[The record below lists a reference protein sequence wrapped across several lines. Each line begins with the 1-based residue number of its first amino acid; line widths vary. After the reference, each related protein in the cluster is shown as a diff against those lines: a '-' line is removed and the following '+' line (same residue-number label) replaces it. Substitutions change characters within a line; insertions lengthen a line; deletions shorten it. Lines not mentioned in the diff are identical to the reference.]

1 MMTERLK
8 ATVSSFGLRPT
19 LYVFTSPNEASQV
32 YVRNKIKK
40 GEEIGVKVVAHP
52 VSTLTDVLDVLDD
65 VPYPFIIQEPS
76 ALPKED
82 VDYILNQYS
91 YKDMDG
97 FSSNNLGKLFKGLDC
112 IKPCTPNGIM
122 ELLKFYNIPVYGH
135 NVIIIGRSN
144 IVGKPLCSMME
155 QAGAT
160 VTLCHSKTPY
170 EELIQ
175 HCSYAD
181 IVVSAVGKIDILNG
195 VASRSWQTLV
205 DVGINKNQDGK
216 ICGDF
221 GRGTIETCGAY
232 TPVPGGVGPMTVIM
246 LMKNVVDYWQ
256 RCLDF

>member
-19 LYVFTSPNEASQV
+19 LYVFTSPDEASQV

-160 VTLCHSKTPY
+160 VTLCHNKTPH
-170 EELIQ
+170 Q
-175 HCSYAD
+175 
-181 IVVSAVGKIDILNG
+181 
-195 VASRSWQTLV
+195 
-205 DVGINKNQDGK
+205 
-216 ICGDF
+216 
-221 GRGTIETCGAY
+221 
-232 TPVPGGVGPMTVIM
+232 
-246 LMKNVVDYWQ
+246 
-256 RCLDF
+256 